1 MLNFWFPKNI
11 LVSLKENISYQ
22 TSEGDGLCK
31 DLQHGGLKISP
42 FLLVHLN
49 ALEKCLEVTGPK
61 ALVIVSLN
69 NLNEHSRPVLKG
81 KIKFSH

>member
-1 MLNFWFPKNI
+1 M
-11 LVSLKENISYQ
+11 
-22 TSEGDGLCK
+22 
-31 DLQHGGLKISP
+31 GGLKISP

-81 KIKFSH
+81 K

>member
-11 LVSLKENISYQ
+11 LVSLKENVSYQ
-22 TSEGDGLCK
+22 TSEGGGQDGLCK

-49 ALEKCLEVTGPK
+49 ALEKRLEVTGPK

-81 KIKFSH
+81 K